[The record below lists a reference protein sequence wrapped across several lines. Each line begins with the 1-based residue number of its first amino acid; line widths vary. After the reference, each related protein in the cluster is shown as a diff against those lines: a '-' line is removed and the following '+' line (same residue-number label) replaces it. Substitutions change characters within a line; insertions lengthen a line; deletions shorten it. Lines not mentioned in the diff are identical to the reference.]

1 MPKDKSYN
9 MKMVYLMIMQ
19 ENYFNVGEIAQE
31 LGISESRVE
40 KIIRVLPEKAKKKR
54 EDLIKKK
61 SKRR

>member
-1 MPKDKSYN
+1 